1 MMPSIFSSDSDFMEW
16 FDFTE
21 KDTTNADEVDPESNK
36 KNIELVESLHK
47 IMRPFLLRRTKED
60 LVTKLPDKIEIIIN
74 VSMSHMQFDI
84 YEKLLK
90 S

>member
-1 MMPSIFSSDSDFMEW
+1 MEW